1 MKITKK
7 DIVRPFAGL
16 IGLQPVVIAYLYFM
30 DSFTLSS
37 YLSTGWGLQICITIY
52 LVFFYSW
59 YENLGYWSN
68 DDIDALGKN

>member
-30 DSFTLSS
+30 GGFTWSS
-37 YLSTGWGLQICITIY
+37 YVSTGWGLQICITIY

-59 YENLGYWSN
+59 YENLEVWR
-68 DDIDALGKN
+68 DDETDALGKN